1 MTTNQEQ
8 PSSLD
13 AQVASRL
20 RGAAQEA
27 ADQHWSFSADDVFA
41 AVSPPMHA
49 RHRYRLP
56 RSSVGRVATTVVVAV
71 LIVVVFL
78 VPLPQLH
85 LFGLSPANQPSSLN
99 WSATDLGP
107 AEFTAVACSTPTH
120 CIALGPNGWT
130 ASSDDG
136 GTLWTSAQAV
146 SLPDANF
153 TKAVCPSATRC
164 VAVSGPIETVF
175 TSLPGIAVVSSDG
188 GLHWARAN
196 IPGSP
201 AEMTGGLTCPTS
213 SVCYAPATGL
223 GRNGQSFLLKS
234 TNGGLSWTA
243 RLAGPK
249 NGFRGAI
256 SCPTARRCWAVGG
269 SSEIVTTS
277 DGGRTWEAQKVPMG
291 GGGQPGLEDLY
302 CPNVLHCVAV
312 GIEPSPGYPIG
323 VVTDNGGSSWRFA
336 DFQYSSTSMAQG
348 REIGGAVASATCSA
362 AGRCVAVGT
371 AAISGPILE
380 VSDDWGNSWRQPASP
395 SSESGGRLMA
405 VTCDAQ
411 ERCIVVGSTE
421 NGAALIATN
430 LPQASW
436 TVRYQGVGS
445 NWASISCPGL
455 NHCVAVGSGP
465 LGYLYPDGAG
475 ILTSDDGGV
484 HWVRR
489 ELPAGIVAVI
499 GVDCPAAGRCF
510 ATAEVVASSA
520 LLRKGTP
527 WVATIL
533 RSDDGGSTWHLESL
547 PGALLLAGIS
557 CPSLTSCFAAG
568 AVDANG
574 VAGHDAIVATVD
586 GGAHWAA
593 QAVPTPPGAQ
603 GLSTIS
609 CPSPRQCWAV
619 GDLVALVTAN
629 GGRTWRDQ
637 PLAGVLQAIDCPTKQ
652 MCVVTSV
659 GSGTTST
666 SYSPVHLTRNGGRT
680 WLSPPSP
687 VEKAVLTGV
696 SCPTS
701 SECVAVGSDSHGA
714 VVLASF
720 DGGRRWSVQTVAHS
734 VQAVSYDTVRC
745 AKPRHCVILGG
756 GWISELVI
764 GE

>member
-1 MTTNQEQ
+1 
-8 PSSLD
+8 
-13 AQVASRL
+13 
-20 RGAAQEA
+20 
-27 ADQHWSFSADDVFA
+27 
-41 AVSPPMHA
+41 
-49 RHRYRLP
+49 
-56 RSSVGRVATTVVVAV
+56 
-71 LIVVVFL
+71 
-78 VPLPQLH
+78 
-85 LFGLSPANQPSSLN
+85 
-99 WSATDLGP
+99 
-107 AEFTAVACSTPTH
+107 
-120 CIALGPNGWT
+120 
-130 ASSDDG
+130 
-136 GTLWTSAQAV
+136 
-146 SLPDANF
+146 
-153 TKAVCPSATRC
+153 
-164 VAVSGPIETVF
+164 
-175 TSLPGIAVVSSDG
+175 
-188 GLHWARAN
+188 
-196 IPGSP
+196 
-201 AEMTGGLTCPTS
+201 
-213 SVCYAPATGL
+213 
-223 GRNGQSFLLKS
+223 
-234 TNGGLSWTA
+234 
-243 RLAGPK
+243 
-249 NGFRGAI
+249 
-256 SCPTARRCWAVGG
+256 
-269 SSEIVTTS
+269 
-277 DGGRTWEAQKVPMG
+277 
-291 GGGQPGLEDLY
+291 
-302 CPNVLHCVAV
+302 
-312 GIEPSPGYPIG
+312 
-323 VVTDNGGSSWRFA
+323 
-336 DFQYSSTSMAQG
+336 
-348 REIGGAVASATCSA
+348 
-362 AGRCVAVGT
+362 
-371 AAISGPILE
+371 
-380 VSDDWGNSWRQPASP
+380 
-395 SSESGGRLMA
+395 
-405 VTCDAQ
+405 
-411 ERCIVVGSTE
+411 
-421 NGAALIATN
+421 
-430 LPQASW
+430 
-436 TVRYQGVGS
+436 VRYQGVGS

-465 LGYLYPDGAG
+465 LGYLYPDGAA

-510 ATAEVVASSA
+510 ATADVVASSA

-586 GGAHWAA
+586 GGAHWVA